1 MCSAIVLVYSLIL
14 RAVCCR
20 VAIAV
25 CVASGRLSKPESF
38 NFESTQF
45 TKVSRPVT
53 GGFCWNEKNRHFGI
67 SPVGAVN
74 SLGFYVPEI
83 LPPRGVG

>member
-1 MCSAIVLVYSLIL
+1 MWRAADYLKLESLNFKSAQFIKVKSPAW
-14 RAVCCR
+14 RA
-20 VAIAV
+20 
-25 CVASGRLSKPESF
+25 LL
-38 NFESTQF
+38 
-45 TKVSRPVT
+45 
-53 GGFCWNEKNRHFGI
+53 CWHKKNRHFGI